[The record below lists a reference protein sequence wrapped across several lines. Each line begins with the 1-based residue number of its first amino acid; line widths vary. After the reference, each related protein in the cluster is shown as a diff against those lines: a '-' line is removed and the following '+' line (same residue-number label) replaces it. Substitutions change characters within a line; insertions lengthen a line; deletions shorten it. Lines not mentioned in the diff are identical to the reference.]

1 MVLLPMTLPIRLPVP
16 IDPHG
21 PQVKPRLGAGFGPA
35 HSRLFHAVLHQV
47 PTGSF
52 HPPRP
57 DRQAARQVVV
67 VVHVRPVA
75 LVVAHRPPD
84 RLPLRP
90 RTRVVLHLG
99 LPRHDDGV
107 GLARHQRLQVRAD
120 PRQALRMGLPQ
131 QGLGR
136 VPQILGGMNDVQA
149 PGVRWKV
156 GYQLLLQRLSAIGV
170 APPAARSGAPRAEPP
185 AAPAGAWRPLSPPGW
200 PAVLC

>member
-1 MVLLPMTLPIRLPVP
+1 MVLLPMKLPIPLPVP
-16 IDPHG
+16 IDPHC
-21 PQVKPRLGAGFGPA
+21 PQVTHRLGAGFGSA

-52 HPPRP
+52 HHPRP

-67 VVHVRPVA
+67 VVHVWPVA

-90 RTRVVLHLG
+90 RTRRCCTSASNAVMTASV
-99 LPRHDDGV
+99 
-107 GLARHQRLQVRAD
+107 ARYQRLQVRAD

-131 QGLGR
+131 QGIGC
-136 VPQILGGMNDVQA
+136 VPPILGGMNDVQDE
-149 PGVRWKV
+149 GVRRKRV
-156 GYQLLLQRLSAIGV
+156 TNCCCSAS
-170 APPAARSGAPRAEPP
+170 APSVSATRGSIWGPSRCAARCASR
-185 AAPAGAWRPLSPPGW
+185 AWRPLSPPGW